1 MVDKALFMETLR
13 SVQELAKASPEPIA
27 REEIQ
32 GYFKDMELT
41 EEQQELV
48 YQFFQKPQEGTGTG
62 EQEGKAL
69 QELGEPCPSMGQQR
83 KPGRASRKHAGQ
95 GQTGSGKEAAHSRHF
110 QMYLNEIKSIPEL
123 PKEGKQELYQ
133 RLLEGEQSAVSAIS
147 AQWLKKIA
155 GIAGAYASGQALV
168 EDLVQEGNM
177 GLLLG
182 LEELLGAGEKYQGL
196 AGDSNAM
203 EQKLEGYVREAMGQY
218 RQEAEGMANG
228 EHTIL
233 AKVNLVH
240 EARKALAEENGTIPA
255 LQELSDYTRIPMEE
269 VRDIM
274 ALSQKKEEA

>member
-1 MVDKALFMETLR
+1 MG
-13 SVQELAKASPEPIA
+13 SLAHPWGSKGSPAGHPGNMQAKGKQAAGRKRRIPGIFRCTSMKLKAS
-27 REEIQ
+27 Q
-32 GYFKDMELT
+32 S
-41 EEQQELV
+41 
-48 YQFFQKPQEGTGTG
+48 YQ
-62 EQEGKAL
+62 
-69 QELGEPCPSMGQQR
+69 
-83 KPGRASRKHAGQ
+83 
-95 GQTGSGKEAAHSRHF
+95 
-110 QMYLNEIKSIPEL
+110 
-123 PKEGKQELYQ
+123 EGKQELYQ